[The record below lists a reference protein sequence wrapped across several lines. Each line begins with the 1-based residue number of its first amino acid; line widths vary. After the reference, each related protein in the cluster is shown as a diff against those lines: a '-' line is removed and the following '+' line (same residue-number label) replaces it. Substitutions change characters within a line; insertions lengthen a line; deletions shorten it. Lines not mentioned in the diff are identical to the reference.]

1 MQSKTLIYDGTFDGF
16 LSAVFY
22 VYEFKLKD
30 VTIKNKFTAQ
40 SQLFSD
46 NENIITET
54 EKANRVWK
62 GIKNKTSRTGS
73 YQLYY
78 TFLSEK
84 EGVES
89 IMLDAIRY
97 ILSSNLNSDKD
108 YSHPSILQMAQI
120 AKMVGRE
127 KHRMEAFVRF
137 KLTKDHIYFANIEP
151 DFNVLPL
158 IIKHFKSRYAD
169 QKWMIYDIKRAYG
182 IYYDLEKV
190 DIINIELPSGFNFTK
205 TDSDYFS
212 EEEFKFQKLWQDYF
226 KSTTIASRKNM
237 KLHTQHVPKR
247 YWKYLSEK
255 QPD

>member
-1 MQSKTLIYDGTFDGF
+1 MQSKTLIYDGTFDG
-16 LSAVFY
+16 LLCAVFH
-22 VYEFKLKD
+22 VYEYKLKD
-30 VTIKNKFTAQ
+30 VTIKNKFSVQ

-54 EKANRVWK
+54 EKANRVWN

-84 EGVES
+84 EDVEN

-97 ILSSNLNSDKD
+97 ILSSNINSDKD
-108 YSHPSILQMAQI
+108 YSHPSILQVAQI

-182 IYYDLEKV
+182 IFYDLEKAE
-190 DIINIELPSGFNFTK
+190 IMKIELPSSCFFLLLGGGGFLRSLPSLATACDRLLAVAGGDRWGIFMIWPLV
-205 TDSDYFS
+205 SDHW
-212 EEEFKFQKLWQDYF
+212 LP
-226 KSTTIASRKNM
+226 AGSR
-237 KLHTQHVPKR
+237 
-247 YWKYLSEK
+247 
-255 QPD
+255 